1 MATRRISAPA
11 PTIATTSDEEATK
24 AELQRRM
31 DETRE
36 SIAQTVT
43 EIKDTVSNQY
53 ETVKE
58 SVTDA
63 LDWREQFRKHMGT
76 WSLGALSA
84 GFLVGYS
91 LAGAFKSTHPPARR
105 RSGRSDFADHL
116 MDELSGIGAM
126 VLPALNN
133 KIKETFGVDLS
144 DYLSIG
150 QDAQKSRKSTI
161 RKRAASKGSTR
172 RRDGTS
178 KRSTKKA
185 SATKSAS
192 KKRATKRRNST

>member
-1 MATRRISAPA
+1 MATRKTSAPA
-11 PTIATTSDEEATK
+11 PAIETISDEEATK

-76 WSLGALSA
+76 WSIGALSA

-105 RSGRSDFADHL
+105 RSGRSDFGDHF

-150 QDAQKSRKSTI
+150 HSAQKSRKSTT
-161 RKRAASKGSTR
+161 RKRAASKGST

-192 KKRATKRRNST
+192 KKRATKRRSST